1 LVTGNLNLP
10 LTFMATN
17 PSLQIVYVLT
27 NPAMPGL
34 VKIGKTTQDEVDQ
47 RMKQLFSTGVP
58 VPFECAFACRV
69 PDASVVERA
78 LHHAFGQTRINPT
91 REFFRIEPE
100 RVISILQ
107 LLHVEEIT
115 DQLEKSIESDA
126 TQADLQ
132 AAEQL
137 KISRR
142 PRMDFIELGV
152 PIGAVLVYRDG
163 ATQVTVQTSKTVL
176 FNDKECSLT
185 MATRKVQGKPEDYPL
200 QPAPYWTYDGSTL
213 KEIYVNVYVVRDES

>member
-1 LVTGNLNLP
+1 MSS
-10 LTFMATN
+10 LTA
-17 PSLQIVYVLT
+17 LQIVYVLT

-47 RMKQLFSTGVP
+47 RMRQLFSTGVP

-69 PDASVVERA
+69 PNAGEVERA
-78 LHHAFGQTRINPT
+78 LHHAFGSSRINPT

-100 RVISILQ
+100 RVISILK
-107 LLHVEEIT
+107 LLHVEEVT
-115 DQLEKSIESDA
+115 EQLERSIESDA

-137 KISRR
+137 KRERR

-152 PIGAVLVYRDG
+152 PLGSVLVYRDG
-163 ATQVTVQTSKTVL
+163 VAQATVVSHRLVS
-176 FNDKECSLT
+176 FGGEECSLT

-200 QPAPYWTYDGSTL
+200 QPAPYWAFNGRTL
-213 KEIYVNVYVVRDES
+213 KEIYDDVYVVEDEA

>member
-1 LVTGNLNLP
+1 MSTY
-10 LTFMATN
+10 

-27 NPAMPGL
+27 NSAMPGL
-34 VKIGKTTQDEVDQ
+34 VKIGKTTQDEVDL

-69 PDASVVERA
+69 RDASVVERA

-100 RVISILQ
+100 RVISILK

-115 DQLEKSIESDA
+115 EQLERSIESDA

-132 AAEQL
+132 AAQRL
-137 KISRR
+137 KIARR
-142 PRMDFIELGV
+142 PRMDFIELGIPV
-152 PIGAVLVYRDG
+152 GSVLVYRDG
-163 ATQVTVQTSKTVL
+163 AAQATVVSPKVV
-176 FNDKECSLT
+176 FFEGNECSLT
-185 MATRKVQGKPEDYPL
+185 MATRRVQGKPEDYPL
-200 QPAPYWTYDGSTL
+200 QPAPYWTYNGSTL
-213 KEIYVNVYVVRDES
+213 KEIYDSVHVLDDEN

>member
-1 LVTGNLNLP
+1 MTSIP
-10 LTFMATN
+10 A
-17 PSLQIVYVLT
+17 LQIVYVLT
-27 NPAMPGL
+27 NSAMPGL

-69 PDASVVERA
+69 PDANVVERA

-115 DQLEKSIESDA
+115 EQLEKSIESDA

-152 PIGAVLVYRDG
+152 PLGSVLVYRDG
-163 ATQVTVQTSKTVL
+163 TTQATVLTPKTVL
-176 FNDKECSLT
+176 FRDKECSLT

-200 QPAPYWTYDGSTL
+200 QPAPYWTYNGSTL
-213 KEIYVNVYVVRDES
+213 KEIYDNVYVVQDEN

>member
-1 LVTGNLNLP
+1 MTSYP
-10 LTFMATN
+10 A
-17 PSLQIVYVLT
+17 LQIVYVLT
-27 NPAMPGL
+27 NSAMPGL

-69 PDASVVERA
+69 PDAGVVERA

-115 DQLEKSIESDA
+115 EQLERSIESDA

-137 KISRR
+137 KKFRR
-142 PRMDFIELGV
+142 PRMDFVEMGI
-152 PIGAVLVYRDG
+152 PIGAVLVHRDG
-163 ATQVTVQTSKTVL
+163 EIQVMVMSSRTVL
-176 FNDKECSLT
+176 FQNKECSLT
-185 MATRKVQGKPEDYPL
+185 MATRKVHGKPEDYPL
-200 QPAPYWTYDGSTL
+200 QPAPYWTYNGSTL
-213 KEIYVNVYVVRDES
+213 KEIYENVYVAQDEN

>member
-1 LVTGNLNLP
+1 
-10 LTFMATN
+10 MAN
-17 PSLQIVYVLT
+17 YSALQIVYVLT
-27 NPAMPGL
+27 NSAMPGL
-34 VKIGKTTQDEVDQ
+34 IKIGHTTQDEVDL
-47 RMKQLFSTGVP
+47 RMRQLFSTGVP

-69 PDASVVERA
+69 PDANIVERA

-100 RVISILQ
+100 RVISILK

-115 DQLEKSIESDA
+115 EQLEKSIEADA

-137 KISRR
+137 KKSRR
-142 PRMDFIELGV
+142 PRMDFVELGV
-152 PIGAVLVYRDG
+152 PLGTVLVYRDG
-163 ATQVTVQTSKTVL
+163 RTQATVLTSKTVL
-176 FNDKECSLT
+176 FEGNECSLT

-200 QPAPYWTYDGSTL
+200 QPAPYWTYNGSTL
-213 KEIYVNVYVVRDES
+213 KEIYDNVYVVEDEG